1 MPFRFSGSV
10 VRAAGFALS
19 VVLAAP
25 ADAAVTGYT
34 DFDAFVAA
42 TGTLTTDGFEDS
54 PPWANPLSEPV
65 QSQGASYQAAQ
76 SLEVDAGGGRG
87 ASNGV
92 TDQDSVPQALDTISI
107 DLPAG
112 AIAAGGWLETFG
124 PFQGDDIVLTA
135 YDGADQVMGSV
146 TLPTEPSSG
155 HRFVGLVS
163 DQPIARVV
171 FQSLG
176 AGGLENDD
184 FVLDDLSFE
193 ITASVPLLAPWQL
206 ALLGAVLI
214 LLATK
219 ATSSPTTSGGISSSS
234 ERASPGSPS
243 PPRTSRT

>member
-1 MPFRFSGSV
+1 MPLRFSGSV
-10 VRAAGFALS
+10 VAAAGFALS
-19 VVLAAP
+19 VLLPVP

-87 ASNGV
+87 ASNGI

-146 TLPTEPSSG
+146 TLPTEPSLG

-163 DQPIARVV
+163 DEPIARVV

-176 AGGLENDD
+176 AGVPINENDD
-184 FVLDDLSFE
+184 FFLDDFSFE

-206 ALLGAVLI
+206 ALLGAGLI
-214 LLATK
+214 LLATR
-219 ATSSPTTSGGISSSS
+219 ATGAWRSAAAPT
-234 ERASPGSPS
+234 
-243 PPRTSRT
+243 